1 MSQAAHNSSP
11 LAPNTVRLSFSED
24 KKIATISLG
33 SDDERAIT
41 LTPVR
46 LESFRAALQEVKN
59 AGVTG
64 LIIKSPSI
72 DSFCVGADIS
82 LIQSVTDPE
91 KGAELAAE
99 GQGAYDMLEDLD
111 CVTVAAIGGP
121 CVGGGCEMVLACDYR
136 IITDSKSSSIG
147 LPETKLGILPGFGG
161 TYRLPRVVGL
171 PKALDIILGG
181 KTLRSQ
187 QALKASLV
195 DEVVTPEKL
204 LQRAEQVA
212 RGENRPKR
220 RKLRFA
226 DRLLTQT
233 MLGRSFVKSQAHK
246 ALIKQTKGFYP
257 APERALDVTVG
268 GLGRGRAG
276 GLSIEARELGKLIV
290 TPESKS
296 LVHLFFL
303 TEAAKGLGKSARKE
317 VADIDALVVG
327 AGTMGA
333 GIAGALA
340 KNNHRVIV
348 KDTSD
353 ASLQRGKD
361 HTAKELS
368 KARYL
373 SSFERA
379 AIGNRI
385 DWLQFPSPTMSRS
398 GIVIEAVFEDMSL
411 KKKIF
416 ADIAPRVHP
425 DAIIATNTSSLSV
438 TEMAT
443 AVDRPER
450 FIGMHFFNPVEKM
463 PLVEIIRGE
472 RTSEETIAKVAALTI
487 DMGKFPI
494 VVKDVPG
501 FLINRTLIP
510 YLNEAV
516 FLLLEGHSVEEID
529 TAALAFGMPM
539 GPIRLLDE
547 VGLDVAAHVSKVMVD
562 GYGERMAVP
571 DFAEKLVGLNRKG
584 RKTSAGFYDYKGKE
598 SAPWSGLAEA
608 LNLPTSPKKERSQKE
623 LTERLIFHLVN
634 EAMKCLNEGVAGDDR
649 ELAKKQI
656 DLGTVMGIG
665 FPPFKGGVLYYAER
679 EGLEKIR
686 ERLVA
691 FEQECGIRYKPF

>member
-333 GIAGALA
+333 GIAGTLA

-368 KARYL
+368 KARHL

>member
-1 MSQAAHNSSP
+1 
-11 LAPNTVRLSFSED
+11 
-24 KKIATISLG
+24 
-33 SDDERAIT
+33 
-41 LTPVR
+41 
-46 LESFRAALQEVKN
+46 
-59 AGVTG
+59 
-64 LIIKSPSI
+64 
-72 DSFCVGADIS
+72 
-82 LIQSVTDPE
+82 
-91 KGAELAAE
+91 
-99 GQGAYDMLEDLD
+99 
-111 CVTVAAIGGP
+111 
-121 CVGGGCEMVLACDYR
+121 
-136 IITDSKSSSIG
+136 
-147 LPETKLGILPGFGG
+147 
-161 TYRLPRVVGL
+161 
-171 PKALDIILGG
+171 
-181 KTLRSQ
+181 
-187 QALKASLV
+187 
-195 DEVVTPEKL
+195 
-204 LQRAEQVA
+204 
-212 RGENRPKR
+212 
-220 RKLRFA
+220 
-226 DRLLTQT
+226 
-233 MLGRSFVKSQAHK
+233 
-246 ALIKQTKGFYP
+246 
-257 APERALDVTVG
+257 
-268 GLGRGRAG
+268 
-276 GLSIEARELGKLIV
+276 
-290 TPESKS
+290 
-296 LVHLFFL
+296 
-303 TEAAKGLGKSARKE
+303 
-317 VADIDALVVG
+317 
-327 AGTMGA
+327 
-333 GIAGALA
+333 
-340 KNNHRVIV
+340 
-348 KDTSD
+348 
-353 ASLQRGKD
+353 
-361 HTAKELS
+361 
-368 KARYL
+368 
-373 SSFERA
+373 
-379 AIGNRI
+379 
-385 DWLQFPSPTMSRS
+385 MSRS